1 MPKLPAKTP
10 INTINRKPFP
20 MKAPPAPKVK
30 IPHEDKASMLNNQN

>member
-20 MKAPPAPKVK
+20 MKAPPAQKVK
-30 IPHEDKASMLNNQN
+30 IPHEDKSSMLNNQN